1 MKETSYNVVLAEAKI
16 LIEADEWQITNYVS
30 VDVAAIIV
38 ANVYWMADLVSG
50 FGQDIPNTISVI
62 SNNSRIS
69 VIADGAA
76 SFYKHDGRIC
86 EYEDLQ
92 NDIGEILIVLETAIQ
107 RMISRS

>member
-1 MKETSYNVVLAEAKI
+1 MSLRLIAARRFYKI
-16 LIEADEWQITNYVS
+16 LDEEWQIRNYVS
-30 VDVAAIIV
+30 DEVAAIIV

-50 FGQDIPNTISVI
+50 FGQDIPQTISVI

-76 SFYKHDGRIC
+76 SFYKHDGQIC

-92 NDIGEILIVLETAIQ
+92 SDIGEILLVLETAIQ

>member
-1 MKETSYNVVLAEAKI
+1 MKETNYSVVLAEAKI
-16 LIEADEWQITNYVS
+16 LLEAGEWQISNYVNDEVAS
-30 VDVAAIIV
+30 VIL
-38 ANVYWMADLVSG
+38 ANIYWMADLVSG
-50 FGQDIPNTISVI
+50 FGQDIPNAISVI

-86 EYEDLQ
+86 EYKDLQ
-92 NDIGEILIVLETAIQ
+92 NDMGEVLIVLEAAIQ